1 MVMALEG
8 LKVLDLARY
17 APGLYVSMFL
27 GDMGAD
33 VIRIEEPGLT
43 GRRAVFKETPLEYR
57 KMEDERGAAFNALER
72 NKRRIALNLK
82 DTEGREVFYK
92 LVKDADVLLEGFR
105 PGVTQ
110 RLGVDYETCSGI
122 NPRLIYCSLTGYG
135 QEGPY
140 RLTAGHDINYISV
153 AGALGVIGGAAG
165 EPVLPLNLLADFASG
180 SQNTIIGTLTALLA
194 RERTGRGQYVDI
206 SMTDGVIALMVMLT
220 QDYFMSGRVPKPGSE
235 RLNGASPYYNV
246 YETKDGRWVGVGAN
260 EPWFFSN
267 VCKHLGRPDLV
278 ELQDNRSRWHEV
290 KKALHDGFKTKTAQ
304 EWHDLMSQDDTCLV
318 KIYDFDEVF
327 SDPQIIHRQMAM
339 ELDHPTVGKVRQGG
353 FPVKFSETPASFR
366 AFAGGKG
373 QHTDEI
379 LEELG
384 YSDDDRGR
392 LRNQGAVL

>member
-17 APGLYVSMFL
+17 APGLYVSMYL

-33 VIRIEEPGLT
+33 VIRIEEPGLS
-43 GRRAVFKETPLEYR
+43 GRRASFKEKPLSYR
-57 KMEDERGAAFNALER
+57 KMEDERGVAFNAMER
-72 NKRRIALNLK
+72 NKRRMVLNLK
-82 DTEGREVFYK
+82 NADGREVFYK

-110 RLGVDYETCSGI
+110 RLGVDYETCSAL

-153 AGALGVIGGAAG
+153 AGALGIIGGAAG
-165 EPVLPLNLLADFASG
+165 EPVFPANLLADFASG

-220 QDYFMSGRVPKPGSE
+220 QEYFNNGRVPKSGTEQLTGSK
-235 RLNGASPYYNV
+235 PYYNV
-246 YETKDGRWVGVGAN
+246 YQTKDGRWIGIGAM

-278 ELQDNRSRWHEV
+278 ELQEDASRLEEIRG
-290 KKALHDGFKTKTAQ
+290 AFRDGFKTKTAQ
-304 EWHDLMSQDDTCLV
+304 EWHDLMSQDDTCV
-318 KIYDFDEVF
+318 AKIYNFDEVF
-327 SDPQIIHRQMAM
+327 SDPQVLHRQMAM
-339 ELDHPTVGKVRQGG
+339 ELDHPSVGKVRQVG
-353 FPVKFSETPASFR
+353 FPVKLSDTPAAFR
-366 AFAGGKG
+366 AFAGSKG

-379 LEELG
+379 LLELG
-384 YSDDDRGR
+384 YEKEDVAR
-392 LRNQGAVL
+392 LREQGAVM